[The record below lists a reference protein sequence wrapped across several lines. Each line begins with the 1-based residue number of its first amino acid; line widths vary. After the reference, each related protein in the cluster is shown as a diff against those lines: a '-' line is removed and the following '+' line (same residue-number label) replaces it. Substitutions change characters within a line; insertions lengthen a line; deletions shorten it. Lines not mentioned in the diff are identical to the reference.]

1 MKAVNLTKK
10 FGDFVAN
17 DSVSLSIEEGKITAI
32 VGENGAGKT
41 TLMNMFFGISRPTSG
56 ELFVNGKPV
65 DFKSPQDAIDMG
77 LGMVHQHFKLAPSLT
92 VFENIVLGAEISRR
106 VGGIKI
112 PIIDKRRELQDVQ
125 KVIDD
130 YKFELDAKDT
140 VEHISI
146 GAKQRV
152 EILKMLYRN
161 AQILIFDEPTA
172 VLTPQE

>member
-1 MKAVNLTKK
+1 MEAIKAVNLTKK

-152 EILKMLYRN
+152 
-161 AQILIFDEPTA
+161 
-172 VLTPQE
+172 